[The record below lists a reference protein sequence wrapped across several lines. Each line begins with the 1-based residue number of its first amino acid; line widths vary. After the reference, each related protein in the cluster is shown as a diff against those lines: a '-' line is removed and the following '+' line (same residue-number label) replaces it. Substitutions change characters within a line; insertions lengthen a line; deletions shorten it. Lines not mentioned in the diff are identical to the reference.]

1 MGKLQ
6 ILSLDDHSIK
16 KQRIIRTVAMV
27 MVFTMVLSLM
37 SITAFADGDK
47 ITQIAQNIETALK
60 PYVKAIRTV
69 STILAVVGVSIC
81 LLLMLMPGS
90 QKQSDMAG
98 QWMKRILIAWV
109 ALLLVTVIIN
119 AVGNLANSIDNEAG
133 FTNQL
138 LRLLR
143 MVGKDC

>member
-16 KQRIIRTVAMV
+16 KQRIIRTVAMF

-133 FTNQL
+133 FTDFTLN
-138 LRLLR
+138 
-143 MVGKDC
+143 

>member
-133 FTNQL
+133 FTDFSLN
-138 LRLLR
+138 
-143 MVGKDC
+143 

>member
-119 AVGNLANSIDNEAG
+119 AVGNLANSVDNEAG
-133 FTNQL
+133 FTDFTLN
-138 LRLLR
+138 
-143 MVGKDC
+143 

>member
-47 ITQIAQNIETALK
+47 ITQIAQNIESALK

-69 STILAVVGVSIC
+69 STILAVVGVSVC

-133 FTNQL
+133 FTDFTLN
-138 LRLLR
+138 
-143 MVGKDC
+143 

>member
-27 MVFTMVLSLM
+27 MVFTMLLSLM

-133 FTNQL
+133 FTDFTLN
-138 LRLLR
+138 
-143 MVGKDC
+143 

>member
-37 SITAFADGDK
+37 SLTAFADGDK
-47 ITQIAQNIETALK
+47 LTQIAQNIETALK

-133 FTNQL
+133 FTDFTLN
-138 LRLLR
+138 
-143 MVGKDC
+143 

>member
-69 STILAVVGVSIC
+69 STILAVVGVSVC

-133 FTNQL
+133 FTDFTLN
-138 LRLLR
+138 
-143 MVGKDC
+143 

>member
-81 LLLMLMPGS
+81 LLLMLMPVS

-133 FTNQL
+133 FTDFTLN
-138 LRLLR
+138 
-143 MVGKDC
+143 

>member
-119 AVGNLANSIDNEAG
+119 AVGNLAHSIDNEAG
-133 FTNQL
+133 FTDFTLN
-138 LRLLR
+138 
-143 MVGKDC
+143 

>member
-119 AVGNLANSIDNEAG
+119 AVGNLANAIDNEAG
-133 FTNQL
+133 FTDFTLN
-138 LRLLR
+138 
-143 MVGKDC
+143 

>member
-16 KQRIIRTVAMV
+16 KQRIIRTVSMV

-133 FTNQL
+133 FTDFTLN
-138 LRLLR
+138 
-143 MVGKDC
+143 

>member
-27 MVFTMVLSLM
+27 IVFTMVLSLM

-133 FTNQL
+133 FTDFTLN
-138 LRLLR
+138 
-143 MVGKDC
+143 

>member
-6 ILSLDDHSIK
+6 ILSLDDRSIK

-133 FTNQL
+133 FTDFTLN
-138 LRLLR
+138 
-143 MVGKDC
+143 

>member
-1 MGKLQ
+1 MEKLQ

-133 FTNQL
+133 FTDFTLN
-138 LRLLR
+138 
-143 MVGKDC
+143 

>member
-133 FTNQL
+133 FTDFTLN
-138 LRLLR
+138 
-143 MVGKDC
+143 

>member
-69 STILAVVGVSIC
+69 STILAVIGVSIC

-133 FTNQL
+133 FTDFTLN
-138 LRLLR
+138 
-143 MVGKDC
+143 

>member
-27 MVFTMVLSLM
+27 MVFTMELSLM

-133 FTNQL
+133 FTDFTLN
-138 LRLLR
+138 
-143 MVGKDC
+143 

>member
-27 MVFTMVLSLM
+27 MVFSMVLSLM

-133 FTNQL
+133 FTDFTLN
-138 LRLLR
+138 
-143 MVGKDC
+143 

>member
-69 STILAVVGVSIC
+69 STILAVVGVSVC

-90 QKQSDMAG
+90 QKQSDMSG

-133 FTNQL
+133 FTDFTLN
-138 LRLLR
+138 
-143 MVGKDC
+143 

>member
-27 MVFTMVLSLM
+27 VVFTMVLSLM

-133 FTNQL
+133 FTDFTLN
-138 LRLLR
+138 
-143 MVGKDC
+143 

>member
-16 KQRIIRTVAMV
+16 KQQIIRTVAMV

-133 FTNQL
+133 FTDFTLN
-138 LRLLR
+138 
-143 MVGKDC
+143 

>member
-133 FTNQL
+133 FTNFTL
-138 LRLLR
+138 N
-143 MVGKDC
+143 

>member
-37 SITAFADGDK
+37 SLTAFADGDK

-133 FTNQL
+133 FTDFTLN
-138 LRLLR
+138 
-143 MVGKDC
+143 

>member
-47 ITQIAQNIETALK
+47 ITQIAQNIESALK

-133 FTNQL
+133 FTDFTLN
-138 LRLLR
+138 
-143 MVGKDC
+143 

>member
-133 FTNQL
+133 FIDFTLN
-138 LRLLR
+138 
-143 MVGKDC
+143 

>member
-98 QWMKRILIAWV
+98 H
-109 ALLLVTVIIN
+109 
-119 AVGNLANSIDNEAG
+119 EAHPYCMG
-133 FTNQL
+133 GAASCNRYHQ
-138 LRLLR
+138 RCR
-143 MVGKDC
+143 KSG

>member
-1 MGKLQ
+1 MEKLQ

-69 STILAVVGVSIC
+69 STILAVVGVSVC

-133 FTNQL
+133 FTDFTLN
-138 LRLLR
+138 
-143 MVGKDC
+143 

>member
-27 MVFTMVLSLM
+27 MVFTMVLLLM

-133 FTNQL
+133 FTDFTLN
-138 LRLLR
+138 
-143 MVGKDC
+143 

>member
-109 ALLLVTVIIN
+109 APLLVTVIIN

-133 FTNQL
+133 FTDFTLN
-138 LRLLR
+138 
-143 MVGKDC
+143 

>member
-27 MVFTMVLSLM
+27 MVFTMVLSIM

-133 FTNQL
+133 FTDFTLN
-138 LRLLR
+138 
-143 MVGKDC
+143 

>member
-1 MGKLQ
+1 MGKPQ

-133 FTNQL
+133 FTDFTLN
-138 LRLLR
+138 
-143 MVGKDC
+143 

>member
-27 MVFTMVLSLM
+27 TVFTMVLSLM

-133 FTNQL
+133 FTDFTLN
-138 LRLLR
+138 
-143 MVGKDC
+143 

>member
-69 STILAVVGVSIC
+69 STRLAVVGVSIC

-133 FTNQL
+133 FTDFTLN
-138 LRLLR
+138 
-143 MVGKDC
+143 

>member
-27 MVFTMVLSLM
+27 MVFTMVLSPM

-133 FTNQL
+133 FTDFTLN
-138 LRLLR
+138 
-143 MVGKDC
+143 

>member
-6 ILSLDDHSIK
+6 ILSFDDHSIK

-133 FTNQL
+133 FTDFTLN
-138 LRLLR
+138 
-143 MVGKDC
+143 

>member
-69 STILAVVGVSIC
+69 STILAIVGVSIC
-81 LLLMLMPGS
+81 MLLMLMPGS

-133 FTNQL
+133 FTDFTLN
-138 LRLLR
+138 
-143 MVGKDC
+143 

>member
-81 LLLMLMPGS
+81 LFLMLMPGS

-133 FTNQL
+133 FTDFTLN
-138 LRLLR
+138 
-143 MVGKDC
+143 

>member
-69 STILAVVGVSIC
+69 STILAVVGVSVC

-90 QKQSDMAG
+90 QKQSDIAG

-133 FTNQL
+133 FTDFTLN
-138 LRLLR
+138 
-143 MVGKDC
+143 

>member
-1 MGKLQ
+1 
-6 ILSLDDHSIK
+6 
-16 KQRIIRTVAMV
+16 MV

-60 PYVKAIRTV
+60 PYVKAMRTV

-133 FTNQL
+133 FTDFTLN
-138 LRLLR
+138 
-143 MVGKDC
+143 

>member
-6 ILSLDDHSIK
+6 ILSLDGHSIK

-133 FTNQL
+133 FTDFTLN
-138 LRLLR
+138 
-143 MVGKDC
+143 